1 MDSHLLIGQQSPKL
15 KSAGSD
21 ATGWERVFCLASS
34 NRAWFRR
41 RRLLQ
46 EAIDGQ
52 PQL

>member
-15 KSAGSD
+15 KRAGSD
-21 ATGWERVFCLASS
+21 ATGWERVFS